1 MGKHKYIETPEHL
14 LQYFKEYQQ
23 YCKDN
28 PILKEDYVGKDAM
41 KVYRQL
47 ERPLSW
53 VGFEAYLYDMEI
65 IGDLSDYERNRDE
78 KYSDYSAIIT
88 RIKAYI
94 KNDQFSGATV
104 GIYKENIISRM
115 LGLVDKVESKND
127 NTNTNKETIELNDVQ
142 FDKLVDAARQNAI
155 KAD

>member
-1 MGKHKYIETPEHL
+1 MGVHKNIQTPDIL

-28 PILKEDYVGKDAM
+28 PILKEDYVGKNAD
-41 KVYRQL
+41 KVYREL

-53 VGFEAYLYDMEI
+53 VGFESFLYNQEI
-65 IGDLSDYERNRDE
+65 VYDLRDYENNKDGRYEDF
-78 KYSDYSAIIT
+78 APIIT
-88 RIKAYI
+88 RIKSWI
-94 KNDQFSGATV
+94 KTDQFEGATV

-115 LGLVDKVESKND
+115 LGLVDKVEAKNE
-127 NTNTNKETIELNDVQ
+127 NTNTNKETIELTDNQ